1 MIIKIKNKINYIY
14 RLLLPKELRVIIKKI
29 IKFFYYRFRF
39 INLRLFLIF
48 SKGHVNLILGAALTK
63 QKGWFSTNEEWLDIS
78 KEKDWERLFHSKKR
92 IKRIIAEHVLEHLTA
107 EEMQNALRLIYK
119 NMKLGGSLRIAV
131 PDGNN
136 PNNEYRKYCGINGI
150 GADASDHKQF
160 ITFEL
165 LSKEASKAGFKVEL
179 IEGYLNDKQL
189 ISKEIDYELGY
200 IMRSRR
206 NKDNFLSREGWNFP
220 DANSSL
226 IVDCFKITD

>member
-1 MIIKIKNKINYIY
+1 MIIIIKNKITYIY
-14 RLLLPKELRVIIKKI
+14 RLVLPKELRFSIKKI

-39 INLRLFLIF
+39 VNLKLFLIL
-48 SKGHVNLILGAALTK
+48 SKRNVNLILGAALTK

-78 KEKDWERLFHSKKR
+78 KEKDWERLFYSKKR
-92 IKRIIAEHVLEHLTA
+92 IKRIIAEHVFEHLTV
-107 EEMQNALRLIYK
+107 EEMQNALKLIYK
-119 NMKLGGSLRIAV
+119 NMQLGGSLRIAV

-160 ITFEL
+160 ITFQL
-165 LSKEASKAGFKVEL
+165 LNKEASKVGFEVEL
-179 IEGYLNDKQL
+179 IEGYLNHNQL

-200 IMRSRR
+200 VMRSRR
-206 NKDNFLSREGWNFP
+206 NKDNFFSKEGWNFP
-220 DANSSL
+220 DANTSL